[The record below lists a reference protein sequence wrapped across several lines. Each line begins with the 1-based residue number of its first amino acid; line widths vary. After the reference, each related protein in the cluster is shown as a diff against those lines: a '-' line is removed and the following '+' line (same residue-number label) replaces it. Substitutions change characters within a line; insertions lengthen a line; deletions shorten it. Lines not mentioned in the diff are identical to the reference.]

1 MQYSFYVSGAR
12 SLYYTFR
19 FRVFVSTIVFRGRA
33 TGRGGAR
40 RRTGPRHTRETR
52 PTRQGGTPPRRDRR
66 ARRRRARPIR
76 MGCLPSPLAH
86 GQHTHRRFRARRSH
100 RSSLPARP
108 VRCALALASMPRA
121 HGARVRARKTHQNV
135 AAIALRHR
143 STEHLS
149 RPARLS
155 QLSLIS
161 PSVLCTRHPHRC
173 ASRNTRACGSVILS
187 IHPCGR

>member
-19 FRVFVSTIVFRGRA
+19 FRVCFHYRFSRSSDRAGRSA
-33 TGRGGAR
+33 TQD
-40 RRTGPRHTRETR
+40 GPTPHTRDTC